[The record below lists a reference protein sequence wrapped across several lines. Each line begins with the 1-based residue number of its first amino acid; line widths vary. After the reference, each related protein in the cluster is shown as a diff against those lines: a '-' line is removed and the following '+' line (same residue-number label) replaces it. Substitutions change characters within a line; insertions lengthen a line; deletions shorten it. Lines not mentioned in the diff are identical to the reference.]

1 MKKELLKLLHGT
13 DEEKIERVN
22 QMLFNIEMVDSWSK
36 REEEMRDALSEIKQ
50 ELEERLWKKKN

>member
-36 REEEMRDALSEIKQ
+36 REEEMHDALSEIKQ
-50 ELEERLWKKKN
+50 ELEER

>member
-22 QMLFNIEMVDSWSK
+22 QMLFNIEMVDFWSE
-36 REEEMRDALSEIKQ
+36 REKEMHDALSEIKQ

>member
-36 REEEMRDALSEIKQ
+36 REKEMYDALSEIKQ
-50 ELEERLWKKKN
+50 ELEERLQKKKN

>member
-36 REEEMRDALSEIKQ
+36 REKEMYDALSEIKQ

>member
-13 DEEKIERVN
+13 DKEKIERVN

-36 REEEMRDALSEIKQ
+36 REKEMHDALSEIKQ
-50 ELEERLWKKKN
+50 EFEERLWKKKN

>member
-13 DEEKIERVN
+13 DKEKIERVN

-36 REEEMRDALSEIKQ
+36 REKEMYDALSEIKQ